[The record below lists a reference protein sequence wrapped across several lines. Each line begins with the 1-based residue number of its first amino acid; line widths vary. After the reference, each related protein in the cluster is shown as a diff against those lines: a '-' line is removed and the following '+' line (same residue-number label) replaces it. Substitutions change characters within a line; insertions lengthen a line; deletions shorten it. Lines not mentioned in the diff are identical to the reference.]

1 MIFDLSN
8 QRHQFGVLLVLF
20 ILVYSSTANEPRKAI
35 QVIEESQIYD
45 QNCNFGEE
53 ITLNDDVREYCEMMD
68 NEIEDPD
75 SLQVKLSVQGDL
87 RQNYNTCDMAHK
99 IPEVIEWVSWVNTL
113 EAGDVI
119 SCGTNHLELGPLQ
132 DGDRVEMEISDFG
145 KLVVNVSDDLKRTWP
160 RETRAQREARLNS

>member
-68 NEIEDPD
+68 NEIEEYTI
-75 SLQVKLSVQGDL
+75 SYSFRCGI
-87 RQNYNTCDMAHK
+87 MAFAG
-99 IPEVIEWVSWVNTL
+99 VIAIMSFLDKSE
-113 EAGDVI
+113 
-119 SCGTNHLELGPLQ
+119 
-132 DGDRVEMEISDFG
+132 DGG
-145 KLVVNVSDDLKRTWP
+145 
-160 RETRAQREARLNS
+160 